1 MVTHFNN
8 YDPSEEKL
16 FLEAMVDTLPT
27 KEIEDYFLDE
37 EADSYLSS
45 LEAQHPAFCFG
56 PYSHNTRDVLSR

>member
-45 LEAQHPAFCFG
+45 LEAHELTF
-56 PYSHNTRDVLSR
+56 

>member
-8 YDPSEEKL
+8 YDSSEEKL

-37 EADSYLSS
+37 EANSYLSS
-45 LEAQHPAFCFG
+45 LEAHESTF
-56 PYSHNTRDVLSR
+56 